1 MKMMQEYVIMD
12 TIDVLA
18 AHMQLSQFQL
28 ATKIALV
35 HTWVLI
41 SNLSFNVVLQA
52 MFLNIYDTI
61 NSKAG
66 FIIAQ
71 SAKTKDSLIKKMV
84 LVIVENAS

>member
-1 MKMMQEYVIMD
+1 
-12 TIDVLA
+12 
-18 AHMQLSQFQL
+18 
-28 ATKIALV
+28 
-35 HTWVLI
+35 
-41 SNLSFNVVLQA
+41 